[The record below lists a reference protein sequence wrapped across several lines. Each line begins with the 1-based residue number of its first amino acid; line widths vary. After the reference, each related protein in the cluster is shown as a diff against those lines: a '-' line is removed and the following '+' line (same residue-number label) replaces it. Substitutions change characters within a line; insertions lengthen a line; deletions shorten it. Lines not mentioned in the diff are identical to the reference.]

1 MPTSHFGELKVQRP
15 QTQVLRLGKTFC
27 HSVSL
32 PWYLV
37 TPQPWQ
43 VRPLWGQSP
52 EHEGQHWLDSL
63 QAEVWQVCP
72 RAVLSPLLLFVA
84 TKSAL
89 TLHHLFEICKE
100 NLLVKGLGS
109 LIELKGNCSPASH
122 CKEKK
127 QLVFYKCNALFF
139 GFFFFLRQKTLSN
152 LECVTKRAIKI
163 MWTTPKISTF
173 WILLNKEHLDP
184 GGEECRG
191 QNNTHK
197 TKFLKLFLD
206 VGQSDGAINPKMEIS
221 PCNVSEHP
229 SIW

>member
-1 MPTSHFGELKVQRP
+1 MSTCFYTHIHTHTYAYIYTLLVFSSEAESNKSFSTQERISINVKPCFEIESWPSMPTSHFGELKVQRP
-15 QTQVLRLGKTFC
+15 RTQVLRPGKTFC

-37 TPQPWQ
+37 TPQPRQ

-139 GFFFFLRQKTLSN
+139 GFFFF
-152 LECVTKRAIKI
+152 
-163 MWTTPKISTF
+163 
-173 WILLNKEHLDP
+173 
-184 GGEECRG
+184 
-191 QNNTHK
+191 
-197 TKFLKLFLD
+197 
-206 VGQSDGAINPKMEIS
+206 
-221 PCNVSEHP
+221 
-229 SIW
+229 